1 MHMHMHLVIV
11 GGVLCQVQKED
22 AIYLL
27 AMRSHS
33 KMVHPGQ
40 LFAPARTRVPAVL
53 EVVVLRERLDNVV
66 AVVTLDGAFTLGA
79 EQLGHT

>member
-1 MHMHMHLVIV
+1 MHMHMHMHLVIV

-33 KMVHPGQ
+33 KMVHPQ
-40 LFAPARTRVPAVL
+40 ADSLCARPHTRVYRLYLNL
-53 EVVVLRERLDNVV
+53 EVVSCSESDS
-66 AVVTLDGAFTLGA
+66 TM
-79 EQLGHT
+79 